1 MTTQLDTKVIS
12 KLAEILDKT
21 NLTNLE
27 YEDEGC
33 RISLTRNFGGT
44 VAPQA
49 YVPAVTSVSTPASAP
64 IEAPATQV
72 SSSAPAQSA
81 QEDYSNNSGAVK
93 SPMVGVVYLSSEP
106 SAPNYVKVGD
116 SVTEGDIVCLIEAMK
131 TFNPVKAHM
140 SGKVSKI
147 LVASGDP
154 VEYGEPLIIIE

>member
-33 RISLTRNFGGT
+33 RICLTRNLGGSVPVQT
-44 VAPQA
+44 YVAA
-49 YVPAVTSVSTPASAP
+49 PASVCAPAAAP
-64 IEAPATQV
+64 IEAPAAT
-72 SSSAPAQSA
+72 SAPAQTTG
-81 QEDYSNNSGAVK
+81 EDYSNVSGAVK

-116 SVTEGDIVCLIEAMK
+116 TVNEGDTLCLIEAMK
-131 TFNPVKAHM
+131 TYNPVKAHM
-140 SGKVSKI
+140 SGKVAKI

-154 VEYGEPLIIIE
+154 VEYGEPLIILE

>member
-1 MTTQLDTKVIS
+1 MTTQLDTKTIS

-21 NLTNLE
+21 NLTTLE

-33 RISLTRNFGGT
+33 RISLTRNAGGAVT
-44 VAPQA
+44 APA
-49 YVPAVTSVSTPASAP
+49 YAPTIAPVSIPAPAVVETPAISA
-64 IEAPATQV
+64 APAPSTE
-72 SSSAPAQSA
+72 
-81 QEDYSNNSGAVK
+81 EDYSNNSGAVK

-116 SVTEGDIVCLIEAMK
+116 TVAEGDTVCLIEAMK
-131 TFNPVKAHM
+131 TYSPVKAHM
-140 SGKVSKI
+140 SGRVAKI

>member
-12 KLAEILDKT
+12 KLAEILDRT

-33 RISLTRNFGGT
+33 RICLTRGAN
-44 VAPQA
+44 VSAPANNCAPVQA
-49 YVPAVTSVSTPASAP
+49 QVQVPAVTTSVVGENTVQ
-64 IEAPATQV
+64 ATEKT
-72 SSSAPAQSA
+72 
-81 QEDYSNNSGAVK
+81 EDYSNDKGAVK

-116 SVTEGDIVCLIEAMK
+116 VIAEGDTVCLIEAMK
-131 TFNPVKAHM
+131 TFSPVKAHM
-140 SGKVSKI
+140 SGKVVKI

-154 VEYGEPLIIIE
+154 VEYGEPLVIIE

>member
-33 RISLTRNFGGT
+33 RICLTRNFGGT
-44 VAPQA
+44 AVTQA
-49 YVPAVTSVSTPASAP
+49 YVPAAPVVSAP
-64 IEAPATQV
+64 AVTVEAPATT
-72 SSSAPAQSA
+72 APSDPSPSE
-81 QEDYSNNSGAVK
+81 EDYSNNAGAVK

-116 SVTEGDIVCLIEAMK
+116 TVAEGDTVCLIEAMK
-131 TFNPVKAHM
+131 TFNPVKAHT
-140 SGKVSKI
+140 SGKVAKI

-154 VEYGEPLIIIE
+154 VEYGEPLIVIE